1 MVEADFE
8 CVAVQA
14 DFFVVLMGE
23 TGYVSVEDLEV
34 ADGDDVVADGE
45 NFGVVYGDFLYD
57 AFDGADA
64 HVVFD
69 SEGSGCEEVES
80 CDEVSEGFLG
90 CEAYCGAAY
99 GGDGY
104 DDFG

>member
-45 NFGVVYGDFLYD
+45 NFGVVYGDFFYD
-57 AFDGADA
+57 AFYGAYA

-69 SEGSGCEEVES
+69 FEGSCGEEVES
-80 CDEVSEGFLG
+80 GDEVSEGFLG

>member
-1 MVEADFE
+1 MV
-8 CVAVQA
+8 
-14 DFFVVLMGE
+14 GE
-23 TGYVSVEDLEV
+23 SGYVSVEDLEV

-45 NFGVVYGDFLYD
+45 DFGVVYGDFFYD
-57 AFDGADA
+57 AFYGAYA

-69 SEGSGCEEVES
+69 FEGSCGEEVES
-80 CDEVSEGFLG
+80 GDEVSEGFLG